1 MLAIQNPC
9 RKIKKKRCENLKKI
23 LIRFLTVFL
32 SVAMLFVSLPM
43 GVLGAEIVANLFDI
57 LRSDDSVERA
67 EDRGSELKN
76 ILNNILQVINT
87 IAIVLLIPFVIISIF
102 GEIFGV
108 LWIEKLFLNI
118 GLSYNFFI
126 GISLSLIAIIV
137 IVNFVSCKYMNR

>member
-1 MLAIQNPC
+1 MIQWKGQ
-9 RKIKKKRCENLKKI
+9 KI
-23 LIRFLTVFL
+23 
-32 SVAMLFVSLPM
+32 
-43 GVLGAEIVANLFDI
+43 G
-57 LRSDDSVERA
+57 
-67 EDRGSELKN
+67 GSELKN

-87 IAIVLLIPFVIISIF
+87 IAIVLLIPFAIISIF

-118 GLSYNFFI
+118 GLSYNFFL

>member
-1 MLAIQNPC
+1 M
-9 RKIKKKRCENLKKI
+9 
-23 LIRFLTVFL
+23 TVFL

-43 GVLGAEIVANLFDI
+43 GVLGAEIVASLFDI

-108 LWIEKLFLNI
+108 PWIEKLLLNI